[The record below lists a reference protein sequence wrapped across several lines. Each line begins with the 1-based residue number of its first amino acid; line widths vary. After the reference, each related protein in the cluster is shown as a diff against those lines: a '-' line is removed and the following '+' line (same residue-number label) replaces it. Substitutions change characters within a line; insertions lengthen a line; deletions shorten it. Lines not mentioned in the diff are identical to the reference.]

1 MGFRGKVLAVL
12 AAVLGLA
19 GVAAVAVVVT
29 VSGQRPALATLDAE
43 TQRLSQ
49 TLVPLVQAVDRAV
62 AGVPQMQQWLSD
74 VALTGED
81 TGYAEAE
88 RHARSVRTNL
98 DSARRLAADGGL
110 AEVAAAI
117 AEVQADFPAWYDA
130 GKAMAAA
137 YATGGR
143 EAGNPLMVTFDEA
156 AEGMVAAR
164 ARAGERAHP
173 AVQAALEAVAD
184 GTHRAADAA
193 QSLTTLVLVLAVI
206 GAAVAAAGILFLVRL
221 VGGVVQ
227 ALEHDVAAVAG
238 RTSDSTLRLAGR
250 SDEFGPIGADLA
262 RFRDSLLH
270 AAEVERQQADVTA
283 QAEHERRVLLDRL
296 ATELQDGVQQAVE
309 GITAAAE
316 EMHCTAEAMADT
328 ATETSEQ
335 ATRVSAAAEQAAAN
349 VHTVAAAAE
358 QLSASIAE
366 ISRQVE
372 ESSDISRDA
381 VGKAAHASEIMKGLE
396 SAAERI
402 GEVVRLITD
411 IAEQTNLLALN
422 ATIEAA
428 RAGEAGKGFAVVAN
442 EVKNL
447 ATQTARA
454 TDEIASQIGDMQRAT
469 HEAVDAIEG
478 ITETI
483 GRISTITEAVASAM
497 EQQDAATQ
505 EIARNVAEVS
515 SGTLQVTSTIG
526 AVTSAA
532 QETGQAARQVLVSS
546 SSLSQQADL
555 LYGRVTEVV
564 HHIRAA

>member
-1 MGFRGKVLAVL
+1 MGFRSKVLAVL

-19 GVAAVAVVVT
+19 GVAAVAVLVT
-29 VSGQRPALATLDAE
+29 VSNQRPALATLDGE
-43 TQRLSQ
+43 TQRLSR
-49 TLVPLVQAVDRAV
+49 TMVPLVQAIDRAT

-74 VALTGED
+74 IALTGED
-81 TGYAEAE
+81 TGYGEAE
-88 RHARSVRTNL
+88 RYARVVRENL
-98 DSARRLAADGGL
+98 ESARRLAADGGL
-110 AEVAAAI
+110 PEVATAV
-117 AEVQADFPAWYDA
+117 AEVQADFPAWYEA

-137 YATGGR
+137 YAEGGR
-143 EAGNPLMVTFDEA
+143 ALGNPLMVAFDDA
-156 AEGMVAAR
+156 AEGLVSALD
-164 ARAGERAHP
+164 RAGEHAH
-173 AVQAALEAVAD
+173 AAEQTALAAVAD
-184 GTHRAADAA
+184 GAHRAADAA
-193 QSLTTLVLVLAVI
+193 QSLTVLVLVLAVV
-206 GAAVAAAGILFLVRL
+206 GAVVAAIGTIILVRL
-221 VGGVVQ
+221 VGGVVNG
-227 ALEHDVAAVAG
+227 LEHDVAAVAG
-238 RTSDSTLRLAGR
+238 RTADAALRLAGR
-250 SDEFGPIGADLA
+250 GDEFGRIGADLA

-270 AAEVERQQADVTA
+270 AAELERRQADVAA
-283 QAEHERRVLLDRL
+283 QAEHDRRVLLDRL

-316 EMHCTAEAMADT
+316 EMHVTAEAMADT
-328 ATETSEQ
+328 ATETSDQ

-358 QLSASIAE
+358 ELSASIAE

-381 VGKAAHASEIMKGLE
+381 VAKAAHASEIMKGLE

-402 GEVVRLITD
+402 GAVVRLITD

-454 TDEIASQIGDMQRAT
+454 TDEIATQIGDMQRAT

-483 GRISTITEAVASAM
+483 GRISTITEAVSSAM
-497 EQQDAATQ
+497 EQQDSATQ
-505 EIARNVAEVS
+505 EIARNVAQVS

-532 QETGQAARQVLVSS
+532 QETGQAARQVLASS
-546 SSLSQQADL
+546 TSLSQQADL